1 MAAMT
6 GPSPIRIP
14 TDAGR
19 ALDGLVDYPSVAG
32 PHPAVVVCHG
42 FKGFMEWGFFP
53 SLAELLADRGYVVVR
68 FNFSGGGMRPGG
80 DRVADPE
87 AFRRDTYSLELAELL
102 AVLAA
107 VAGDS
112 GDAGTAPPEG
122 LDRSRVR
129 PGPLG
134 LLGHSRGGGI
144 ALLGAAHP
152 DWIGRVG
159 ALVTWAAIAEVD
171 RFTDEQKAVWRHDG
185 ELPVVNS
192 RTGQRLAL
200 GSELLADVEGNRQAL
215 DLTAAAARRRA
226 PWLIV
231 HGDGDD
237 SVPPADGER
246 LYTAAAPP
254 REIERV
260 AGAGHTFSAAHPFT
274 GPNPHLTQVFNATQ
288 GWFRRYLV

>member
-1 MAAMT
+1 MGAMT
-6 GPSPIRIP
+6 GPSPIRVP
-14 TDAGR
+14 VAAGR
-19 ALDGLVDYPSVAG
+19 ALDGLVDYPTAPG
-32 PHPAVVVCHG
+32 AHPAVVVCHG

-68 FNFSGGGMRPGG
+68 FNFSGGGMRPGE
-80 DRVADPE
+80 DEVSDAE
-87 AFRRDTYSLELAELL
+87 AFRRDTYTLELAELL

-107 VAGDS
+107 VAGDPGS
-112 GDAGTAPPEG
+112 APPEG
-122 LDRSRVR
+122 LDRGRVR

-152 DWIGRVG
+152 SWIDRVG
-159 ALVTWAAIAEVD
+159 ALVTWAAIGEVD
-171 RFTDEQKAVWRHDG
+171 RFTAEQKAAWRRDG

-200 GSELLADVEGNRQAL
+200 GRELLADVEGNREAL
-215 DLTAAAARRRA
+215 DLSAAAARRRA

-237 SVPPADGER
+237 SVPPSDGER
-246 LYTAAAPP
+246 LYAAAAPP
-254 REIERV
+254 REIERI
-260 AGAGHTFSAAHPFT
+260 AGAGHTFGAVHPFA
-274 GPNPHLTQVFNATQ
+274 GPTPHLIQAFNATQ
-288 GWFRRYLV
+288 TWFRRHLG